1 MPAKSLMIQG
11 TCSDA
16 GKSIITAA
24 FCRILKQDGVK
35 VAPFKSQNMAL
46 NSYVTLDGKEI
57 ARAQVVQAQAAGLEP
72 DIRMSPILLKPSS
85 ETKSQIVLNGLP
97 VEGMT
102 WQQYMEF
109 KPKAFEVVKE
119 SYDSLSEEYDI
130 VVLEGAGSP
139 AEINL
144 NHDDIVNM
152 GMARYAKAPVL
163 LVGDIDRG
171 GVFASFVGTYE
182 LLCDWEREHLAGY
195 LINKFR
201 GDPSLLQEALDVTE
215 QKTGKAILGTIPWIY
230 DLGLPEED
238 AVRPKKNSKETEL
251 DVVVV
256 GLNHLSNFTDFDAF
270 DVEKDVNIRLVR
282 KPKNIGN
289 PDCIIIPGS
298 KTTVNDLKF
307 IMSSG
312 MAQAVKDF
320 AFKGGSVIG
329 ICGGFQML
337 GNVIHDPDLL
347 ESDNASFKG
356 LGLLDIETS
365 LAAQKTLKRT
375 EVTLEDGSAKLS
387 GYEIHHGQTKLISGE
402 AFLKRSD
409 EILGVQNE
417 NIWGTYLH
425 GVFDNDRFR
434 RDFLN
439 QLRRKK
445 DLSEIEEISPYDL
458 EPIFDKLASTVR
470 DNIDL
475 DAVYKIIN
483 V

>member
-1 MPAKSLMIQG
+1 MPAKSLMLQG

-16 GKSIITAA
+16 GKSILTAA
-24 FCRILKQDGVK
+24 FCRILKQDGVR

-46 NSYVTLDGKEI
+46 NSYVTLDGREI

-102 WQQYMEF
+102 WQQYMQF

-119 SYDSLSEEYDI
+119 SYDSLADEYD
-130 VVLEGAGSP
+130 VVVIEGAGSP

-201 GDPSLLQEALDVTE
+201 GDASLLKEALDVTYE
-215 QKTGKAILGTIPWIY
+215 RTGKQVLGTIPWVY

-238 AVRPKKNSKETEL
+238 AVRPKKHQNDAEI
-251 DVVVV
+251 DIAII
-256 GLNHLSNFTDFDAF
+256 GLNHLSNYTDFDAF
-270 DVEKDVNIRLVR
+270 DVEPDTGLRLVR
-282 KPKNIGN
+282 KVEDFGH
-289 PDCIIIPGS
+289 PDCVIIPGS
-298 KTTVNDLKF
+298 KTTVSDLQFLKNN
-307 IMSSG
+307 G
-312 MAQAVKDF
+312 MAGKILNYAANGV
-320 AFKGGSVIG
+320 VLG

-337 GNVIHDPDLL
+337 GKSINDTQNV
-347 ESDNASFKG
+347 ESDQSSFEG
-356 LGLLDIETS
+356 LGLLNIETS
-365 LAAQKTLKRT
+365 MSSNKTLKRV
-375 EVTLEDGSAKLS
+375 ELDFKAKGCVVS
-387 GYEIHHGQTKLISGE
+387 GYEIHHGKTEVMDGE
-402 AFLKRSD
+402 IILERNG
-409 EILGVQNE
+409 EVLGVQSG

-425 GVFDNDRFR
+425 GIFDNDKFR
-434 RDFLN
+434 RIFLDD
-439 QLRRKK
+439 LRVRKGLPK
-445 DLSEIEEISPYDL
+445 LNTISAYDL
-458 EPIFDKLASTVR
+458 EPAFEKLASTVR
-470 DNIDL
+470 ENVDINK
-475 DAVYKIIN
+475 VYEIIGL
-483 V
+483 

>member
-1 MPAKSLMIQG
+1 MIQG

-24 FCRILKQDGVK
+24 FCRILKQDGVN

-46 NSYVTLDGKEI
+46 NSYVTLDGREI

-85 ETKSQIVLNGLP
+85 DTKSQIVLNGLP

-119 SYDSLSEEYDI
+119 SYDSLADEYDA
-130 VVLEGAGSP
+130 VVIEGAGSP

-182 LLCDWEREHLAGY
+182 LLCDWEREHLAGF

-201 GDPSLLQEALDVTE
+201 GDASLLKEALDVTE
-215 QKTGKAILGTIPWIY
+215 ERTGKPVLGTIPWVY
-230 DLGLPEED
+230 NLGLPEED
-238 AVRPKKNSKETEL
+238 AIRQKKNIAETDL
-251 DVVVV
+251 DIVVV

-270 DVEKDVNIRLVR
+270 DVEADVNVRLVR
-282 KPKNIGN
+282 KAQDLGI
-289 PDCIIIPGS
+289 PDCIILPGS
-298 KTTVNDLKF
+298 KTTVNDLQF
-307 IMSSG
+307 IMNSG
-312 MAQAVKDF
+312 MAKAIIKF
-320 AFKGGSVIG
+320 AKKGGSVLG

-337 GNVIHDPDLL
+337 GKTIHDPQKV
-347 ESDNASFKG
+347 ESENISFES
-356 LGLLDIETS
+356 LGLLNIETS
-365 LAAQKTLKRT
+365 LAVQKTLNRT
-375 EVTLEDGSAKLS
+375 SATFKGKNYPVS
-387 GYEIHHGQTKLISGE
+387 AYEIHHGQTDVKEGE
-402 AFLKRSD
+402 VVLERES
-409 EILGVQNE
+409 EILGVRSGNV
-417 NIWGTYLH
+417 WGTYLH
-425 GVFDNDRFR
+425 GIFDNDQFR
-434 RDFLN
+434 REFLDD
-439 QLRRKK
+439 LRKQK
-445 DLSEIEEISPYDL
+445 GLEAIEQITTYDL
-458 EPIFDKLASTVR
+458 EPAFEKLAASVR
-470 DNIDL
+470 ENIDL
-475 DAVYKIIN
+475 DTVYKIFNI
-483 V
+483 

>member
-24 FCRILKQDGVK
+24 FCRILKQDGIN

-46 NSYVTLDGKEI
+46 NSYVTLDGREI

-85 ETKSQIVLNGLP
+85 HTKSQIVLNGLP

-109 KPKAFEVVKE
+109 KPKAFEVVKQ
-119 SYDSLSEEYDI
+119 SYDSLADEYD
-130 VVLEGAGSP
+130 VVVIEGAGSP

-201 GDPSLLQEALDVTE
+201 GDASLLKEALDVTE
-215 QKTGKAILGTIPWIY
+215 ERTGRPVLGTIPWIY

-238 AVRPKKNSKETEL
+238 AVRPKKSCGETDL
-251 DVVVV
+251 DIVIV
-256 GLNHLSNFTDFDAF
+256 GLNHLSNYTDFDAF
-270 DVEKDVNIRLVR
+270 DVEPDVSLRLIR
-282 KPKNIGN
+282 KAEDFGQ
-289 PDCIIIPGS
+289 PDCVIIPGS
-298 KTTVNDLKF
+298 KTTVNDLDF
-307 IMSSG
+307 IKNSG
-312 MAQAVKDF
+312 LAKAIKDF
-320 AFKGGSVIG
+320 AESGGATLG

-337 GNVIHDPDLL
+337 GEQINDPNKL
-347 ESDNASFKG
+347 ESEHSRFEGLSLLAIETAISPKKTLNRAQVKFKG
-356 LGLLDIETS
+356 KS
-365 LAAQKTLKRT
+365 YN
-375 EVTLEDGSAKLS
+375 LS
-387 GYEIHHGQTKLISGE
+387 GYEIHHGKTNIRHGE
-402 AFLKRSD
+402 IIMERD
-409 EILGVQNE
+409 REVLGVQSGNV
-417 NIWGTYLH
+417 WGTYLH
-425 GVFDNDRFR
+425 GIFDNDQFR
-434 RDFLN
+434 REFLDE
-439 QLRRKK
+439 LRIAKGLRPITKVT
-445 DLSEIEEISPYDL
+445 SYDL
-458 EPIFDKLASTVR
+458 EPAFEKLASEVR
-470 DNIDL
+470 SNIDL
-475 DAVYKIIN
+475 DFIYRKMKI
-483 V
+483 

>member
-24 FCRILKQDGVK
+24 FCRILMQEGAR

-85 ETKSQIVLNGLP
+85 DTKSQIVLNGLP

-119 SYDSLSEEYDI
+119 SYDSLADEYD
-130 VVLEGAGSP
+130 VVVIEGAGSP

-152 GMARYAKAPVL
+152 GMARYANAPVL

-182 LLCDWEREHLAGY
+182 LLCDWEREHLGGF

-201 GDPSLLQEALDVTE
+201 GDASLLKEALDVTYE
-215 QKTGKAILGTIPWIY
+215 RTGKPVLGTVPWIY
-230 DLGLPEED
+230 DFGLPEED
-238 AVRPKKNSKETEL
+238 AVRPKKARSKCDL
-251 DVVVV
+251 DIVIV
-256 GLNHLSNFTDFDAF
+256 GVNHLSNYTDFDAF
-270 DVEKDVNIRLVR
+270 EVEEDVSLRLVR
-282 KPKNIGN
+282 NVSELGS
-289 PDCIIIPGS
+289 PDCIILPGS
-298 KTTVNDLKF
+298 KTTVNDLDF
-307 IMSSG
+307 LMNSG

-320 AFKGGSVIG
+320 AENGGATVG

-337 GNVIHDPDLL
+337 GKKILDPHKL
-347 ESDNASFKG
+347 ESDHECFSA

-365 LAAQKTLKRT
+365 LADHKTLSRT
-375 EVTLEDGSAKLS
+375 STAFKGKNYPVS
-387 GYEIHHGQTKLISGE
+387 GYEIHHGKTNVGNGE
-402 AFLKRSD
+402 VIMQNDSD
-409 EILGVQNE
+409 ILGVRSG

-425 GVFDNDRFR
+425 GIFDNDIFR
-434 RDFLN
+434 REFLN
-439 QLRRKK
+439 DLRKPK
-445 DLSEIEEISPYDL
+445 GLEPVDKVSTYDL
-458 EPIFDKLASTVR
+458 EPAFDKLAEAVR
-470 DNIDL
+470 ENVDL
-475 DAVYKIIN
+475 DSIYKLFNI
-483 V
+483 

>member
-24 FCRILKQDGVK
+24 FCRIFKQDGIK
-35 VAPFKSQNMAL
+35 AAPFKSQNMAL
-46 NSYVTLDGKEI
+46 NSYVTLDGREI

-72 DIRMSPILLKPSS
+72 DIRMSPILLKPGSDTS
-85 ETKSQIVLNGLP
+85 SQIVLNGLP
-97 VEGMT
+97 VEAMN

-109 KPKAFEVVKE
+109 KPRAFEVVKE
-119 SYDSLSEEYDI
+119 SYDSLAAEYDLI
-130 VVLEGAGSP
+130 VIEGAGSP

-182 LLCDWEREHLAGY
+182 LLCDWEREHLAGF

-215 QKTGKAILGTIPWIY
+215 QRTGKAVLGTIPWIH

-238 AVRPKKNSKETEL
+238 AVRPKKSLAGRDL
-251 DVVVV
+251 DIVII
-256 GLNHLSNFTDFDAF
+256 GLNHLSNYTDFDAF
-270 DVEKDVNIRLVR
+270 SVEADVSLRLLR
-282 KPKNIGN
+282 KAADFGS
-289 PDCIIIPGS
+289 PDCVIIPGS
-298 KTTVNDLKF
+298 KTTVSDLQF
-307 IMSSG
+307 LMNSG
-312 MAQAVKDF
+312 MALKLQEF
-320 AFKGGSVIG
+320 AAAGGSTLG

-337 GNVIHDPDLL
+337 GKSIKDPGRL
-347 ESDNASFKG
+347 ESEHLSFGG

-365 LAAQKTLKRT
+365 MAPQKTLNRT
-375 EVTLEDGSAKLS
+375 IANFKGKNYQVS
-387 GYEIHHGQTKLISGE
+387 GYEIHHGKTEVGKAEVILEREG
-402 AFLKRSD
+402 D
-409 EILGVQNE
+409 VLGVRSQNV
-417 NIWGTYLH
+417 WGTYLH
-425 GVFDNDRFR
+425 GIFDNDKFR
-434 RDFLN
+434 REFLDD
-439 QLRRKK
+439 LRVAKNLRPLKTVTA
-445 DLSEIEEISPYDL
+445 YDL
-458 EPIFDKLASTVR
+458 EPAFETLASAVR
-470 DNIDL
+470 ENTDM

-483 V
+483 L

>member
-24 FCRILKQDGVK
+24 FCRILKQDGVN

-46 NSYVTLDGKEI
+46 NSYVTLDGREI

-85 ETKSQIVLNGLP
+85 DTKSQIVLNGLP

-119 SYDSLSEEYDI
+119 SYDSLADEYEAI
-130 VVLEGAGSP
+130 VIEGAGSP

-182 LLCDWEREHLAGY
+182 LLIDWERVHLAGY

-201 GDPSLLQEALDVTE
+201 GDPSLLKEALEVTE
-215 QKTGKAILGTIPWIY
+215 QRTGKPVLGTIPWIY

-238 AVRPKKNSKETEL
+238 AVRQKKKSSETDL
-251 DVVVV
+251 DIVVI

-270 DVEKDVNIRLVR
+270 DVEADASVRLVR
-282 KPKNIGN
+282 KPADFGT
-289 PDCIIIPGS
+289 PDCVIIPGS
-298 KTTVNDLKF
+298 KTTVNDLQF
-307 IMSSG
+307 MMNSG
-312 MAQAVKDF
+312 MAQAVKKF
-320 AFKGGSVIG
+320 AGKGGTVLG

-337 GNVIHDPDLL
+337 GNTIHDPNKI
-347 ESDNASFKG
+347 ESEHSSFES
-356 LGLLDIETS
+356 LGLLGIETS
-365 LAAQKTLKRT
+365 LAVQKTLNRAQVDFKDK
-375 EVTLEDGSAKLS
+375 VYQIS
-387 GYEIHHGQTKLISGE
+387 GYEIHHGKTDVKAGE
-402 AFLKRSD
+402 VIIERNS
-409 EILGVQNE
+409 EILGVRSGNV
-417 NIWGTYLH
+417 WGTYLH
-425 GVFDNDRFR
+425 GIFDNDQFR

-439 QLRRKK
+439 DLRKHK
-445 DLSEIEEISPYDL
+445 GLSPVEDVSAYNL
-458 EPIFDKLASTVR
+458 EPAFEKLAATVR
-470 DNIDL
+470 ENIDL
-475 DAVYKIIN
+475 DYIYKLLN
-483 V
+483 L